1 MEYEFL
7 HNFSKPKQNP
17 NTQLR
22 QQYQKKKKNTT
33 PSTPALTQNTD
44 HLKNQ
49 NLPILLNDNSQYCLF
64 WTLTILWVIVHVY
77 MLS

>member
-17 NTQLR
+17 NIQLR
-22 QQYQKKKKNTT
+22 QKYQKKKKKT
-33 PSTPALTQNTD
+33 PPSPALTQNND

-49 NLPILLNDNSQYCLF
+49 NLPILLNDNSQYFCSG
-64 WTLTILWVIVHVY
+64 H
-77 MLS
+77 